1 MEQHMR
7 EMFILCVHQ
16 RIPEYPIDIVIN
28 IVNNIWDC
36 FAIKHGQL
44 VITDQKK
51 LQWRLMQ

>member
-1 MEQHMR
+1 MR